1 MKKMP
6 GRANRV
12 LQRYLEEISR
22 ENLLEPAE
30 EIQLAKRA
38 KEGDREALNTLV
50 RSNLRFVVSVAK
62 KYQNRGLSLED
73 LISEGNIG
81 LIRAAF
87 RFDETR
93 GFKFIS
99 YAVWWIQQA
108 ILEAVSQKSRTVRL
122 PMNRVSE
129 IIRMR
134 KTSDQLHQ
142 KFGREPTDEEIAE
155 AMDTERDAIS
165 NARVVARREKSVDE
179 PHGDDNMT
187 LLKVLSSNE
196 TNKPDSIFDDPS
208 LRYEI
213 EQALNTL
220 SSKEADII
228 RLYYGIGEDYPQT
241 LGKIGQK
248 YNLTRERI
256 RQIKAEGLKKLQNP
270 KILNRLRQ
278 YLTHNSN

>member
-1 MKKMP
+1 MNKMP

-12 LQRYLEEISR
+12 LQKYLEEINT
-22 ENLLEPAE
+22 EDLLAPSE
-30 EIQLAKRA
+30 EIQLAKLA

-62 KYQNRGLSLED
+62 KYQNRGLTLED
-73 LISEGNIG
+73 LISEGNVG

-108 ILEAVSQKSRTVRL
+108 ILEAISQKSRTVRL

-129 IIRMR
+129 IIKVR
-134 KTSDQLHQ
+134 KTSEELHR
-142 KFGREPTDEEIAE
+142 KFGREPSDEEIAE
-155 AMDTERDAIS
+155 AMDTERDAIAK
-165 NARVVARREKSVDE
+165 ARKVARREKSMDE
-179 PHGDDNMT
+179 PHGDENMT
-187 LLKVLSSNE
+187 LLNVLPSNE
-196 TNKPDSIFDDPS
+196 TNEPDSIFDDPS

-213 EQALNTL
+213 ERALKTL
-220 SSKEADII
+220 SPKEADII
-228 RLYYGIGEDYPQT
+228 RLYYGIGEEYPQT

-270 KILNRLRQ
+270 TILKRLRQ
-278 YLTHNSN
+278 YLTHHSD

>member
-1 MKKMP
+1 MNKMP

-12 LQRYLEEISR
+12 LQRYLEEINR
-22 ENLLEPAE
+22 ENLLEPEE
-30 EIQLAKRA
+30 EIRLAKRA

-108 ILEAVSQKSRTVRL
+108 ILEAISQKSRTVRL

-129 IIRMR
+129 IIKMR
-134 KTSDQLHQ
+134 KTSERLH
-142 KFGREPTDEEIAE
+142 KKYGRDPTDEEIAD
-155 AMDTERDAIS
+155 AMNTERDAIS
-165 NARVVARREKSVDE
+165 NARMVAKREKSVDE
-179 PHGDDNMT
+179 PQGDDNMT

-196 TNKPDSIFDDPS
+196 VNKPDSIFDDPS

-213 EQALNTL
+213 DEALNTL
-220 SSKEADII
+220 SPKEADII

-278 YLTHNSN
+278 YLTHNTD